1 MDIAPPSNHVGMFSD
16 KVLLLELE
24 ECYEMAS
31 WEQALIEAATQAAGG
46 ENPIQNINHEAKV
59 IEIKRD
65 ARIEASTLRNIE
77 RGVEGL
83 GIDYRVEQ
91 LS

>member
-1 MDIAPPSNHVGMFSD
+1 MDIAPPFNHVGMFSD
-16 KVLLLELE
+16 KVMLLELE
-24 ECYEMAS
+24 ERDEMAS
-31 WEQALIEAATQAAGG
+31 GEQALIEAATQAAGG